1 MNRAATFCAAVAM
14 VLSADC
20 GKSDSNSL
28 VVVTVTA
35 APAMPDVTQLRAVV
49 SNAGSSDT
57 RLFPPAQSATPIVF
71 DTSFA
76 VSLAKSRGGRL
87 DIAID
92 ALDSAS
98 QIVATG
104 SGSVDIIAS
113 GRADVTIHLGLVGTG
128 DAGFPYAD
136 AAGDAGTGADVKKD
150 DAASIVDVLPG
161 ATDTRGGGGGGGSG
175 GTGGIS
181 QDAASGTGGIG
192 RGGAT
197 GTGGYSSTSGAAGTG
212 GVTATG
218 GIKASGGATGTGG
231 VTGTGGGARAGG
243 LGGARGT
250 GGTPGID
257 GGGGTEPCTP
267 AATVTGTGSA
277 NSGNF
282 GTTGAYCFRTPD
294 NITGW
299 NCSDFTGRT
308 LKVNGTTETCGAMP
322 LPAKVNGYYYFD
334 STGGTGAVEY
344 ASIYWY

>member
-1 MNRAATFCAAVAM
+1 MNRAATFCAAVAV

-35 APAMPDVTQLRAVV
+35 APAMPDVTQLRAAI

-76 VSLAKSRGGRL
+76 VSVAKSRSGRL

-92 ALDSAS
+92 ALDSSS

-136 AAGDAGTGADVKKD
+136 AGGDGGTGADVRNGD
-150 DAASIVDVLPG
+150 TTSVADVLPG
-161 ATDTRGGGGGGGSG
+161 ATDARGGAGGSG

-197 GTGGYSSTSGAAGTG
+197 GTGGYSSTGGAAGTG
-212 GVTATG
+212 GATATG
-218 GIKASGGATGTGG
+218 GIKGSGGGTGTGG
-231 VTGTGGGARAGG
+231 VTGTGGGARDGG
-243 LGGARGT
+243 PGGTRGT
-250 GGTPGID
+250 GGTTGID
-257 GGGGTEPCTP
+257 GGGGAEPCTP
-267 AATVTGTGSA
+267 AATITGSGSG

-299 NCSDFTGRT
+299 NCSNFTGRA
-308 LKVNGTTETCGAMP
+308 LKVNGVTETCGAMP
-322 LPAKVNGYYYFD
+322 LPAKAYGYYYFD
-334 STGGTGAVEY
+334 STGGTGAVGY
-344 ASIYWY
+344 ASIAWY